1 MTIRIARFEKKIIA
15 LTAQIDQMQRL
26 LKGTKFKLQKNSKN
40 SFNPNSKNKK
50 PFAPKQKSKKEME
63 AWKRIPPKEGE
74 SHSKKIKGKDF
85 NWCTEHMAWDRHT
98 EADCELKKKRLAQET
113 SNSSSQNQPLVSNSV
128 TLDNQS
134 FLDSMAAILS
144 SE

>member
-85 NWCTEHMAWDRHT
+85 NWCTEHWLGIDI
-98 EADCELKKKRLAQET
+98 LKLT
-113 SNSSSQNQPLVSNSV
+113 VN
-128 TLDNQS
+128 
-134 FLDSMAAILS
+134 
-144 SE
+144 